1 MTVNLYKQKK
11 LIPNT
16 IGRVA
21 VRLPSLFLCL
31 NMRVGRKKFGKCLEV
46 TKKSST
52 FALAFEKSSNKNGSL
67 AQLNRAFDYGS
78 KGCRFESCRSHK
90 DGDATTYDEWLHF
103 FD

>member
-31 NMRVGRKKFGKCLEV
+31 NIGVGKKKV
-46 TKKSST
+46 
-52 FALAFEKSSNKNGSL
+52 
-67 AQLNRAFDYGS
+67 
-78 KGCRFESCRSHK
+78 
-90 DGDATTYDEWLHF
+90 
-103 FD
+103 